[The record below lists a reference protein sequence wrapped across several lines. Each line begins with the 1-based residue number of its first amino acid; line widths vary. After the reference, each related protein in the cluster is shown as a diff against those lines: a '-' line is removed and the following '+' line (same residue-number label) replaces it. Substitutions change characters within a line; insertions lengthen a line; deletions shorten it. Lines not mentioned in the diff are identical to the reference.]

1 MDKKLLEFSMQKL
14 QRGDINA
21 LDGIYEITNKA
32 VYYLAYSI
40 LKSRQN
46 AKDVVQDTYVR
57 LIRSI
62 DRYKIN
68 TNAAAWILTIARNIC
83 LNEYAK
89 LQRNVSLEKFENLT
103 DTREYF
109 SEVEGVCY
117 LNKTFQVL
125 NSDEREIVILFA
137 VKSFKHRE
145 IAEIINKPEGTV
157 RWLYQKA
164 IQKLKAE
171 LIKELSFPGKKQE
184 IESRL
189 VFEVS
194 PDMAKRLEVKNEK

>member
-1 MDKKLLEFSMQKL
+1 MQKL
-14 QRGDINA
+14 RRGDIDA
-21 LDGIYEITNKA
+21 LDGIYDVTNKA
-32 VYYLAYSI
+32 VFYLAYSI
-40 LKSRQN
+40 LKNRQN

-57 LIRSI
+57 LIKSI
-62 DRYKIN
+62 DKYKLN

-83 LNEYAK
+83 FNEYVK

-103 DTREYF
+103 DPKEYF
-109 SEVEGVCY
+109 SEVEGTCY
-117 LNKTFQVL
+117 FNKAFQVL

-145 IAEIINKPEGTV
+145 IAEIVNKPEGTV

-171 LIKELSFPGKKQE
+171 LMEELSFPSKEKQKE
-184 IESRL
+184 TVDSKLI
-189 VFEVS
+189 FEVS
-194 PDMAKRLEVKNEK
+194 PDM